1 MTVIVA
7 GPAPVLGQ
15 ERLTLADAM
24 ARARTATPAARAL
37 AAGAQEAEAR
47 VVQARAGYLPRVDVT
62 QSVERGDQPVFVFG
76 SLLAQRRFSVA
87 NFDIAA
93 LNQPPATTN
102 IRTALT
108 VDHTVFDGDRTRLA
122 ARSAALGGELAN
134 LERTRV
140 GQDLALAAAQ
150 AFVRVLQLEAVLQ
163 AADAA
168 VAAAASDIE
177 RARARRDVGLATD
190 ADVLAIEVHLADV
203 QQRHITALG
212 DLAIARLTLND
223 AIGLPLD
230 QPVTLVRPVPRAGS
244 AASAALTTEALA
256 ARAERQQADLRTRVA
271 ETDRRREQAAFM
283 PTLRVQGGWE
293 FNGNQW
299 LDQRAAWL
307 VGARLQVN
315 IFNGFADNARLAE
328 ARQAEVRAAAER
340 DRVMGQIAVD
350 VRSALARLD
359 TARAR
364 DTAGRAALS
373 QAREAQRII
382 RDRYETGLATV
393 TDVLRAAEAV
403 VDADARATA
412 AEMDV
417 ILQDV
422 ALDRALGR
430 L

>member
-1 MTVIVA
+1 MVMAGGVA
-7 GPAPVLGQ
+7 VLGQ
-15 ERLTLADAM
+15 ERLTLTDAM

-47 VVQARAGYLPRVDVT
+47 VVQARAGYLPRIDFT

-76 SLLAQRRFSVA
+76 SLLAQRRFTAA

-102 IRTALT
+102 VRTALT
-108 VDHTVFDGDRTRLA
+108 VDQTVFDGGRTRLGA
-122 ARSAALGGELAN
+122 SGTTLGSELAN
-134 LERTRV
+134 LEQTRG

-150 AFVRVLQLEAVLQ
+150 AFVRVLQLEAAAQ

-168 VAAAASDIE
+168 VAAATSDIE
-177 RARARRDVGLATD
+177 RARARRDVGLVTD

-203 QQRHITALG
+203 RQRHIAAVG
-212 DLAIARLTLND
+212 DLAIGRLALND

-244 AASAALTTEALA
+244 ANPAALTTEALA
-256 ARAERQQADLRTRVA
+256 ARAERQQADLRTRLA
-271 ETDRRREQAAFM
+271 GNDRRLAQATFL
-283 PTLRVQGGWE
+283 PRVGVQGVWE
-293 FNGNQW
+293 FNGNRW
-299 LDQRAAWL
+299 LDQRSAWL
-307 VGARLQVN
+307 VAAQLRVN

-340 DRVMGQIAVD
+340 DRVVNQIAVD
-350 VRSALARLD
+350 VRSAVMRLD

-364 DTAGRAALS
+364 DAAGRATLA
-373 QAREAQRII
+373 QARESQRII

-403 VDADARATA
+403 VDADSRATA
-412 AEMDV
+412 AEMDL